1 MGASEEILA
10 ALQADPVL
18 AEVSE
23 LDRTTFPSGLTD
35 QLRAELT
42 SRAVQLRHEH
52 RDLERISLVEEIQ
65 ALSRRERT
73 KPAAV

>member
-1 MGASEEILA
+1 MFLA
-10 ALQADPVL
+10 AASQRT
-18 AEVSE
+18 ERIE
-23 LDRTTFPSGLTD
+23 LDRPTFPSGLTD

-52 RDLERISLVEEIQ
+52 RDLERTSLVEEIQ
-65 ALSRRERT
+65 AGFPRDRT